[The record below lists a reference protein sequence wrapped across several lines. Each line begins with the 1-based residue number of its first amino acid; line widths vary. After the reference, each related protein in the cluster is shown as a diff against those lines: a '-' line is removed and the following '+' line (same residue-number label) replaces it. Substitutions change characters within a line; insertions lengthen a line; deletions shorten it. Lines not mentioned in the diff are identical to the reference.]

1 MWCPTSIGQGED
13 AARSALYLLS
23 SYLPKK
29 YVSFLTKDALTS
41 LGSPA
46 RGQDHESLLVA
57 LISWGQSDQVAAI
70 ITSKATQGFAE
81 LEVLMGGEHAVP
93 LKDGGR
99 KRGGLGN
106 RSKCNGQLDV
116 GVEGSSGCVQ
126 GSVAMDMLI
135 WMMAHP
141 YCMGEMKQAKQFWE
155 LTSILKT
162 SMVSSEHYAAP
173 FWRHVRYMY
182 IFGDRLGSLCTCLE
196 QGWI

>member
-13 AARSALYLLS
+13 AARSAMYLLS

-41 LGSPA
+41 LGSPG
-46 RGQDHESLLVA
+46 RGQDHGSLLVA
-57 LISWGQSDQVAAI
+57 LISWGQRDQVAAI

-81 LEVLMGGEHAVP
+81 LEVVMGGGGGGHAAPV
-93 LKDGGR
+93 KNGGR
-99 KRGGLGN
+99 KRGGLGK

-135 WMMAHP
+135 WIMAHP
-141 YCMGEMKQAKQFWE
+141 YCMGEMKQARQFWE
-155 LTSILKT
+155 LTSILKA
-162 SMVSSEHYAAP
+162 SMVSSDHYTP
-173 FWRHVRYMY
+173 FWRQA
-182 IFGDRLGSLCTCLE
+182 GSLTCLE
-196 QGWI
+196 TG